1 MNEVWAAEDRAVL
14 AGQGL
19 DSFAA
24 LWAREL
30 TAVDEPN
37 QGRGGF
43 SQVFR
48 LDVAGHGYY
57 LKRQRDY
64 LTRTLAR
71 PLGEPT
77 FARES
82 RNIRRYAELGIPA
95 LELAYYG
102 ERRDDQGWRAILLT
116 RALDDWRDLDSWL
129 RVWPHLAPDER
140 QAVLVAV
147 GELARQLHG
156 AGQVH
161 GCFYPKHLFLQRQ
174 GEGLVARLIDLEKTR
189 PLLFGR
195 RDRLRDLEPLLRR
208 APQWSEPDIA
218 RLLASYLDQSLDSAA
233 VRDWSQRLAGRR
245 RHKERKA

>member
-1 MNEVWAAEDRAVL
+1 MNDWWAAEDKVVL
-14 AGQGL
+14 ASQGL
-19 DSFAA
+19 DDFEA
-24 LWAREL
+24 LWALPLEP
-30 TAVDEPN
+30 VDEPN
-37 QGRGGF
+37 RGRGGF

-48 LDVAGHGYY
+48 LDVADQGYY

-82 RNIRRYAELGIPA
+82 RNIRRYAERGIPA

-102 ERRDDQGWRAILLT
+102 ERRDDQGWRAILVT

-129 RVWPHLAPDER
+129 RVWPHLSPDER
-140 QAVLVAV
+140 AAVLVAV
-147 GELARQLHG
+147 GQLARQLHA

-174 GEGLVARLIDLEKTR
+174 GEGLAARLIDLEKTR

-208 APQWSEPDIA
+208 APQWVGQDIA
-218 RLLASYLDQSLDSAA
+218 CLLAAYLQQPQDSAA
-233 VRDWSQRLAGRR
+233 VRAWSRRLAGRR

>member
-24 LWAREL
+24 LWALEL

-82 RNIRRYAELGIPA
+82 RNIRRYAERGIPA

-116 RALDDWRDLDSWL
+116 RALDDCRDLDSWL
-129 RVWPHLAPDER
+129 PTDGP
-140 QAVLVAV
+140 
-147 GELARQLHG
+147 G
-156 AGQVH
+156 
-161 GCFYPKHLFLQRQ
+161 P
-174 GEGLVARLIDLEKTR
+174 
-189 PLLFGR
+189 
-195 RDRLRDLEPLLRR
+195 
-208 APQWSEPDIA
+208 
-218 RLLASYLDQSLDSAA
+218 
-233 VRDWSQRLAGRR
+233 
-245 RHKERKA
+245 

>member
-1 MNEVWAAEDRAVL
+1 MNDWWDAADRAVL
-14 AGQGL
+14 ATRGL
-19 DSFAA
+19 DDFEA
-24 LWAREL
+24 LWTLDLA
-30 TAVDEPN
+30 AVDEPN

-82 RNIRRYAELGIPA
+82 RNIRRYAERGIPA
-95 LELAYYG
+95 LELAFYG
-102 ERRDDQGWRAILLT
+102 ERRDEQGWRAILVT

-129 RVWPHLAPDER
+129 RLWPQLAPDER

-147 GELARQLHG
+147 GELARRLHA

-208 APQWSEPDIA
+208 APEWSEQDVS
-218 RLLASYLDQSLDSAA
+218 RLLASYLQQPQDSAA
-233 VRDWSQRLAGRR
+233 VGDWSRRLAGRR

>member
-1 MNEVWAAEDRAVL
+1 MNDWWAAEDKAVL
-14 AGQGL
+14 ASQGL
-19 DSFAA
+19 DGFAA
-24 LWAREL
+24 LWAL
-30 TAVDEPN
+30 PLAPVDEPN
-37 QGRGGF
+37 RGRGGF

-57 LKRQRDY
+57 LKRQSDY

-82 RNIRRYAELGIPA
+82 RSIRRYAERGIPA

-102 ERRDDQGWRAILLT
+102 ERRDAAGWRAILVT

-129 RVWPHLAPDER
+129 RVWPHLSPDER
-140 QAVLVAV
+140 EAVLVAV
-147 GELARQLHG
+147 GELARQLHD

-208 APQWSEPDIA
+208 APQWSGQDLA
-218 RLLASYLDQSLDSAA
+218 HLLASYLQQPLDSAA
-233 VRDWSQRLAGRR
+233 VRDWSRRLAGRR